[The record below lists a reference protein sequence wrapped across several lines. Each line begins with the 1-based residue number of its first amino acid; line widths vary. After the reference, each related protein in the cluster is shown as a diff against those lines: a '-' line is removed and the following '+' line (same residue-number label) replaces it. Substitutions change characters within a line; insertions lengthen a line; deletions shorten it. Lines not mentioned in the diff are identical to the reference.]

1 MSGSNVSSKRRA
13 RNLAKGA
20 SYLDKYIV
28 NDTYLPYDK
37 EQSNVNTK
45 LQKLDNTLKDTPQT
59 SPNDMEDI
67 IETFTK
73 LLNSLRKKIIT
84 WHYVWSLK
92 SNANRRPESGHFHS
106 WKSAG
111 KKRKK

>member
-1 MSGSNVSSKRRA
+1 MSVSNVSSKRRA
-13 RNLAKGA
+13 RNLSKGAA

-28 NDTYLPYDK
+28 NDTYFPYDK

-45 LQKLDNTLKDTPQT
+45 LQRLDNTLKDTPET

-84 WHYVWSLK
+84 
-92 SNANRRPESGHFHS
+92 
-106 WKSAG
+106 
-111 KKRKK
+111 